1 MARKNGIV
9 AVLLLLLLSACAP
22 TVAPPSPPTDET
34 VDASAQPVA
43 PAPKPPEGDDA
54 QPPEAPAPPTP
65 VRPKD
70 GQEFVRVRDYIPDI
84 VVDLRYATADNF
96 TGTVI
101 YSYDDA
107 WLRYDTVEKLI
118 DVQEQLK
125 AEGYRLC
132 IWDALRSAASQQKLW
147 EVCPDGNYVANPAN
161 GYSGHTC
168 GDTVDVTLVTLE
180 GGAVEMPSGFDDF
193 SALADRDYADVSAQ
207 EAENAR
213 LLERVMEDCGFTGYD
228 KEWWHYSDNDRAQP
242 APEFEPEKGSSDDP

>member
-9 AVLLLLLLSACAP
+9 AVVLLLLLSACAP
-22 TVAPPSPPTDET
+22 TVAPPSPPTAET
-34 VDASAQPVA
+34 VDTFAQPVA
-43 PAPKPPEGDDA
+43 PASKPPEGDDVQ
-54 QPPEAPAPPTP
+54 QPEPPAPPTP

-132 IWDALRSAASQQKLW
+132 IWDAFRSAAS
-147 EVCPDGNYVANPAN
+147 
-161 GYSGHTC
+161 
-168 GDTVDVTLVTLE
+168 
-180 GGAVEMPSGFDDF
+180 
-193 SALADRDYADVSAQ
+193 
-207 EAENAR
+207 
-213 LLERVMEDCGFTGYD
+213 
-228 KEWWHYSDNDRAQP
+228 
-242 APEFEPEKGSSDDP
+242 

>member
-9 AVLLLLLLSACAP
+9 AVVLLLLLSACAP
-22 TVAPPSPPTDET
+22 TVAPPSPSTDET
-34 VDASAQPVA
+34 VDASAQTVA
-43 PAPKPPEGDDA
+43 PAPKPPEGDDV
-54 QPPEAPAPPTP
+54 QPPEPPAPPTP

-70 GQEFVRVRDYIPDI
+70 GQVFVRVRDYIPDI

-132 IWDALRSAASQQKLW
+132 IWDAFRSAASQQKLW

-161 GYSGHTC
+161 GYSGHTR

-207 EAENAR
+207 AAENAC

-242 APEFEPEKGSSDDP
+242 APEFEPEMGSSDDP